1 MSVAAFADAD
11 LSGRTA
17 YQIGSAF
24 ASKPI
29 GRVIGTNAVNRLH
42 GIAVLFG
49 KTFVQTL
56 VGGVDGII
64 VIAAACISR
73 IIKTDIGVA
82 VADAEKADAGDF
94 IGFVGLFKL
103 KGGLRFGCVCQ
114 CVCR

>member
-1 MSVAAFADAD
+1 MTGSVLSVAAFADAD

-29 GRVIGTNAVNRLH
+29 GRVIGANAINRLH

-56 VGGVDGII
+56 AGGIDGII
-64 VIAAACISR
+64 VIAAA
-73 IIKTDIGVA
+73 
-82 VADAEKADAGDF
+82 
-94 IGFVGLFKL
+94 
-103 KGGLRFGCVCQ
+103 
-114 CVCR
+114 

>member
-1 MSVAAFADAD
+1 MTGSVLSVAAFADAD

-29 GRVIGTNAVNRLH
+29 GRVIGTNAINRLH

-56 VGGVDGII
+56 AGGIDGII
-64 VIAAACISR
+64 VIAAA
-73 IIKTDIGVA
+73 
-82 VADAEKADAGDF
+82 
-94 IGFVGLFKL
+94 
-103 KGGLRFGCVCQ
+103 
-114 CVCR
+114 

>member
-1 MSVAAFADAD
+1 MTGSVLSVAAFADAD

-49 KTFVQTL
+49 KAFVQTL
-56 VGGVDGII
+56 AGGIDGVI
-64 VIAAACISR
+64 VIAAA
-73 IIKTDIGVA
+73 
-82 VADAEKADAGDF
+82 
-94 IGFVGLFKL
+94 
-103 KGGLRFGCVCQ
+103 
-114 CVCR
+114 